1 MNWTL
6 NLAKNWTT
14 LPLYIGGHIATIH
27 IYHVPQLQPHKKWW
41 GGSFVLS
48 ERPQGPSCSLCQ
60 IFFPMKSSSL
70 PASASIPPPT
80 VAADT
85 VTDVVGLRLPPSV
98 ASVASVRRVVS
109 DAEEGV
115 WSVIL
120 LLEGVD
126 AVVLLAGSSV
136 VGTLCVVASVV
147 EGDSV
152 EAASVLDDVGVVD
165 TVVRGKALVE

>member
-1 MNWTL
+1 M
-6 NLAKNWTT
+6 
-14 LPLYIGGHIATIH
+14 
-27 IYHVPQLQPHKKWW
+27 
-41 GGSFVLS
+41 
-48 ERPQGPSCSLCQ
+48 
-60 IFFPMKSSSL
+60 
-70 PASASIPPPT
+70 
-80 VAADT
+80 
-85 VTDVVGLRLPPSV
+85 TDVVGLRLPPSV

-115 WSVIL
+115 LSVIL

-152 EAASVLDDVGVVD
+152 LDDVGVVD
-165 TVVRGKALVE
+165 TVVSGKALVE

>member
-1 MNWTL
+1 M
-6 NLAKNWTT
+6 
-14 LPLYIGGHIATIH
+14 
-27 IYHVPQLQPHKKWW
+27 
-41 GGSFVLS
+41 
-48 ERPQGPSCSLCQ
+48 
-60 IFFPMKSSSL
+60 
-70 PASASIPPPT
+70 
-80 VAADT
+80 
-85 VTDVVGLRLPPSV
+85 TDVVGLRLPPSV

-115 WSVIL
+115 LSVIL

-136 VGTLCVVASVV
+136 VGTLCVVTSVV

-165 TVVRGKALVE
+165 TVVSGKAFVE

>member
-1 MNWTL
+1 M
-6 NLAKNWTT
+6 
-14 LPLYIGGHIATIH
+14 
-27 IYHVPQLQPHKKWW
+27 
-41 GGSFVLS
+41 
-48 ERPQGPSCSLCQ
+48 
-60 IFFPMKSSSL
+60 
-70 PASASIPPPT
+70 
-80 VAADT
+80 
-85 VTDVVGLRLPPSV
+85 TDVVGLRLPPSV

-115 WSVIL
+115 LSVIL

-165 TVVRGKALVE
+165 TVVSGKALVE

>member
-27 IYHVPQLQPHKKWW
+27 IYHVPQLQPHKKMVRWIICVI
-41 GGSFVLS
+41 GETTRSKLFPMS
-48 ERPQGPSCSLCQ
+48 D
-60 IFFPMKSSSL
+60 FFPMKSPSL

-152 EAASVLDDVGVVD
+152 EPASVLDDVGVVD
-165 TVVRGKALVE
+165 TVVSGKALVE

>member
-1 MNWTL
+1 M
-6 NLAKNWTT
+6 
-14 LPLYIGGHIATIH
+14 
-27 IYHVPQLQPHKKWW
+27 
-41 GGSFVLS
+41 LS

-115 WSVIL
+115 
-120 LLEGVD
+120 
-126 AVVLLAGSSV
+126 
-136 VGTLCVVASVV
+136 
-147 EGDSV
+147 
-152 EAASVLDDVGVVD
+152 
-165 TVVRGKALVE
+165 